1 MEIKI
6 RKMLKEDIVNF
17 NREFKLQGWDKPI
30 ALFERY
36 YKEQESGTRKIFV
49 ACIGKQALGYATL
62 ISNDCHG
69 PFASMNI
76 PTVCD
81 FNVLEKYQ
89 KKGVGT
95 KLFDAIESYVKKYSN
110 RICLGVGLHKGY
122 GSAQRLYIKRG
133 YIPDGSGVWY
143 NNKILDQNAKC
154 KNNDDLVLY
163 LAKEL
168 I

>member
-49 ACIGKQALGYATL
+49 ACIGEQALGYATL

-69 PFASMNI
+69 PFANMNI

-89 KKGVGT
+89 KKR
-95 KLFDAIESYVKKYSN
+95 SRN
-110 RICLGVGLHKGY
+110 
-122 GSAQRLYIKRG
+122 
-133 YIPDGSGVWY
+133 
-143 NNKILDQNAKC
+143 
-154 KNNDDLVLY
+154 
-163 LAKEL
+163 
-168 I
+168 